1 MLKFINAH
9 IVHYVQVIKTACKP
23 HANCIHYAFN
33 MHPIRI
39 QYASN
44 MHPNFPPK
52 YLMTW
57 HCIKSSSSSRV
68 LFRNFSSCIYFYKL
82 FICFVYL
89 LIVSGTIALL
99 IHMFQSCK
107 FIVKL
112 HSFASVYGL
121 PSGRGVICSL
131 PISSKSSKLNK
142 IAYYR
147 VKYVKSS
154 QLLLSTEHFRKEQIN
169 NR

>member
-1 MLKFINAH
+1 MLS
-9 IVHYVQVIKTACKP
+9 
-23 HANCIHYAFN
+23 
-33 MHPIRI
+33 IRI
-39 QYASN
+39 RYASN
-44 MHPNFPPK
+44 THSSFPPK
-52 YLMTW
+52 SLMTW

-154 QLLLSTEHFRKEQIN
+154 HPLLATKHFSKEQIN